1 MPGHNQGQEPRASL
15 TILPNFVSTIVSII
29 VSFNGLCYKFTI
41 SDALSSVPLKSP
53 NVFVSSYND
62 DLKNINLLIA
72 EDNTWQGVI
81 GGEWPYR

>member
-1 MPGHNQGQEPRASL
+1 MELIPVR
-15 TILPNFVSTIVSII
+15 TIV
-29 VSFNGLCYKFTI
+29 NGLCYKFTF
-41 SDALSSVPLKSP
+41 SDALSSGPLNSP

-72 EDNTWQGVI
+72 EENTWQGII

>member
-1 MPGHNQGQEPRASL
+1 MELIPVR
-15 TILPNFVSTIVSII
+15 TIV
-29 VSFNGLCYKFTI
+29 NGLCYKFTL
-41 SDALSSVPLKSP
+41 SDALSSEPLKSP

-72 EDNTWQGVI
+72 EDNTWQGII